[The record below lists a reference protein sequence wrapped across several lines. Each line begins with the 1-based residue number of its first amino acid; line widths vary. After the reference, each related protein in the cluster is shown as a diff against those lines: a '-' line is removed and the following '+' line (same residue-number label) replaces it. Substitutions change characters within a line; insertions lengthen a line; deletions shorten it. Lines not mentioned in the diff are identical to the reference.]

1 MLRISL
7 QRSAQHDNAIS
18 EMSSD
23 ASVANRRTEKR
34 DAKQIAR
41 GLLTGAISL
50 KDCQTKS
57 GFALLRDSGFFAL
70 RFQFSELLRRQ
81 NSFGVTQK
89 CLAASL
95 RAACLHAFGLP
106 GLNLSFLIGCE
117 IQ

>member
-57 GFALLRDSGFFAL
+57 GFALLRDSAFFAL

-81 NSFGVTQK
+81 NSFGVTEK
-89 CLAASL
+89 RIRGEARLSISDVFSAATL
-95 RAACLHAFGLP
+95 K
-106 GLNLSFLIGCE
+106 
-117 IQ
+117 Q